1 LAPFG
6 SRCPNQHVQDPLSSV
21 LDGRAVEK
29 SRDFWSSGSHRCTQ
43 NSFCR
48 FCLQRKPNRHRMIF
62 WLVLEKTRYQ
72 RNAVV
77 QPLAAQLG
85 MTLLFLP
92 SYSPKTGRGRGT
104 SLNSTCLTPKPL
116 ASSVYVH
123 VPEAPSPRKLAISVM
138 SLFPSPDRLRT
149 NKGFRRPGFG
159 LSSFVRTEA
168 EVTSLKMV
176 R

>member
-1 LAPFG
+1 MPAKLFL
-6 SRCPNQHVQDPLSSV
+6 SVQFTTKTEPTPIDL
-21 LDGRAVEK
+21 
-29 SRDFWSSGSHRCTQ
+29 
-43 NSFCR
+43 
-48 FCLQRKPNRHRMIF
+48 
-62 WLVLEKTRYQ
+62 LVLENTRYQ

-77 QPLAAQLG
+77 QPLTAQLG

-92 SYSPKTGRGRGT
+92 LYSPKPGRGRET

-123 VPEAPSPRKLAISVM
+123 VPEAPSSRKLAISVM

-159 LSSFVRTEA
+159 LSSFAPKQR
-168 EVTSLKMV
+168 
-176 R
+176 